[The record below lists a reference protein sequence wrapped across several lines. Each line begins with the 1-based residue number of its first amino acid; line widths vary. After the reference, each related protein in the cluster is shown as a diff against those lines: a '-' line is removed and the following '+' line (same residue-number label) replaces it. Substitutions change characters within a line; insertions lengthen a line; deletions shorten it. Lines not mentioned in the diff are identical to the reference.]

1 MGLLRASRRRGFAKV
16 LAKLAVLFDERSET
30 RLPQDVGKARVAV
43 HLMVALDQA
52 PALPDQVAR
61 QKTEIEVFDP
71 M

>member
-1 MGLLRASRRRGFAKV
+1 
-16 LAKLAVLFDERSET
+16 
-30 RLPQDVGKARVAV
+30 V